1 MGALVIAV
9 NAALGIGVGQKFWT
23 TSKTFGI
30 LGILS
35 ERWHELVLR

>member
-1 MGALVIAV
+1 MGAMVIAV

-23 TSKTFGI
+23 TSQSVGI
-30 LGILS
+30 LC